1 MTNQVANTNTANTML
16 LSTYSTQPVIA
27 SGFGT
32 SPTLKGVTPNC
43 FAVTVGSG
51 GAASGT
57 LTLPATPNG
66 WMVLANDVTAGS
78 SLFLQQTASS
88 TTSVT
93 VTGYGI
99 TTGLAANMSAGDVIV
114 MTCIPY

>member
-1 MTNQVANTNTANTML
+1 MTNQVAFTNTNNTVPV
-16 LSTYSTQPVIA
+16 TTFSTQPVIA

-32 SPTLKGVTPNC
+32 SPTIKGVSPNC

-57 LTLPATPNG
+57 LTLPPAPNG
-66 WMVLANDVTAGS
+66 WMCIGNDVTNGS
-78 SLFLQQTASS
+78 GLFLQQTLST

>member
-1 MTNQVANTNTANTML
+1 MTNQVANTNTPNTVL
-16 LSTYSTQPVIA
+16 LNTFASQPVIA

-32 SPTLKGVTPNC
+32 APTIKGATPNC

-51 GAASGT
+51 GAANGT
-57 LTLPATPNG
+57 ITLPTAPNG
-66 WMVLANDVTAGS
+66 WMCIANDVTNGS
-78 SLFLQQTASS
+78 ALFLQQTASS

-99 TTGLAANMSAGDVIV
+99 TTGLATNMSAGDVIV
-114 MTCIPY
+114 MTWIPY

>member
-1 MTNQVANTNTANTML
+1 MTNQVAFTNTPNT
-16 LSTYSTQPVIA
+16 TPVNTFATQPIIA

-32 SPTLKGVTPNC
+32 APSIKGVSTNC

-57 LTLPATPNG
+57 LTLPAAPNG
-66 WMVLANDVTAGS
+66 WMCLANDVTNGS
-78 SLFLQQTASS
+78 ALFLQQTASS

>member
-1 MTNQVANTNTANTML
+1 MTNQVAFTNTTNTVPVN
-16 LSTYSTQPVIA
+16 TFSTQPVIA

-32 SPTLKGVTPNC
+32 SPTIKGVSPNC

-57 LTLPATPNG
+57 LTLPPAPNG
-66 WMVLANDVTAGS
+66 WMCIANDVTSGS

-93 VTGYGI
+93 MTGYGI
-99 TTGLAANMSAGDVIV
+99 TTGLATNMSAGDVIV
-114 MTCIPY
+114 MTCIAY

>member
-1 MTNQVANTNTANTML
+1 MTNQVAFTNTSNTIPVTTF
-16 LSTYSTQPVIA
+16 SGQPVIS

-32 SPTLKGVTPNC
+32 SPTIKGVSPNC

-57 LTLPATPNG
+57 LTLPPAPNG
-66 WMVLANDVTAGS
+66 WMCTANDITGGTT
-78 SLFLQQTASS
+78 LFCQQTASS

-93 VTGYGI
+93 ITSFSI
-99 TTGLAANMSAGDVIV
+99 TTGLAANMSAGDVV
-114 MTCIPY
+114 LMTCIPY

>member
-1 MTNQVANTNTANTML
+1 MTNAVANTNTPNTVL
-16 LSTYSTQPVIA
+16 LNTFASQPVIA

-32 SPTLKGVTPNC
+32 APTIKGATPNC
-43 FAVTVGSG
+43 FAVIVGSG
-51 GAASGT
+51 GAANGT
-57 LTLPATPNG
+57 ITLPSATNG
-66 WMVLANDVTAGS
+66 WMCIANDVTNGS
-78 SLFLQQTASS
+78 SLFLQQTAST

>member
-1 MTNQVANTNTANTML
+1 MTNQVANTSTPNTVPLNTFAQ
-16 LSTYSTQPVIA
+16 QPVIA

-32 SPTLKGVTPNC
+32 APTIKGLTPSC

-57 LTLPATPNG
+57 LTLPAAPNG
-66 WMVLANDVTAGS
+66 WLCTANDVTNGS

-93 VTGYGI
+93 MTGYGI

-114 MTCIPY
+114 MTCTPY

>member
-1 MTNQVANTNTANTML
+1 MTNQVANTSTPNTVPLNTFAQ
-16 LSTYSTQPVIA
+16 QPVIA

-32 SPTLKGVTPNC
+32 APTIKGLTPSC

-57 LTLPATPNG
+57 LTLPAATNG
-66 WMVLANDVTAGS
+66 WLCTANDVTNGS
-78 SLFLQQTASS
+78 NLFLQQTAST

-93 VTGYGI
+93 MTGYGI

-114 MTCIPY
+114 MTCTPY

>member
-1 MTNQVANTNTANTML
+1 MTNQVANTNTPNTVL
-16 LSTYSTQPVIA
+16 LNTFASQPVIA

-32 SPTLKGVTPNC
+32 APTIKGATPNC

-51 GAASGT
+51 GAANGT
-57 LTLPATPNG
+57 ITLPTAPNG
-66 WMVLANDVTAGS
+66 WMCIANDVTNGS
-78 SLFLQQTASS
+78 ALFLQQTASS

-99 TTGLAANMSAGDVIV
+99 TTGLAANMSAGDTIV

>member
-1 MTNQVANTNTANTML
+1 MTNQVANTNTPNTVL
-16 LSTYSTQPVIA
+16 LNTFASQPVIA

-32 SPTLKGVTPNC
+32 APTIKGATPNC

-51 GAASGT
+51 GAANGT
-57 LTLPATPNG
+57 ITLPTAPNG
-66 WMVLANDVTAGS
+66 WMCLANDVTNGS
-78 SLFLQQTASS
+78 ALFLQQTAST